1 MIEIVESKLKFNFET
16 EHWSNVINF
25 DKHADYINVEKC
37 IKGTKIE
44 CENVKFRINGTQGI
58 DILGIFEK
66 NTLFF
71 FEVKNFKN
79 HRIAN
84 KEKFENSADLLTTD
98 IARKVRDSIACIVA
112 GNRNST
118 HAKELWKRV
127 LDILANHKKDI
138 FVIFW
143 MEEDCITPE
152 KEKIKLFNYQKTLQQ
167 KLKWL
172 TNTNNIRIYSKLN
185 YPKDFHFNTEFV

>member
-1 MIEIVESKLKFNFET
+1 
-16 EHWSNVINF
+16 
-25 DKHADYINVEKC
+25 
-37 IKGTKIE
+37 
-44 CENVKFRINGTQGI
+44 
-58 DILGIFEK
+58 
-66 NTLFF
+66 
-71 FEVKNFKN
+71 
-79 HRIAN
+79 
-84 KEKFENSADLLTTD
+84 
-98 IARKVRDSIACIVA
+98 
-112 GNRNST
+112 
-118 HAKELWKRV
+118 LWKRV